1 MVSRVIN
8 LGGGPA
14 GTAVDSERL
23 RESTFQKLS
32 ELRSRLELRNGIQFL
47 ERRRKCIREAPDRV
61 RSELFVLWLEVQIVH
76 GARQVFRCFQ
86 SSPANA
92 S

>member
-1 MVSRVIN
+1 
-8 LGGGPA
+8 
-14 GTAVDSERL
+14 
-23 RESTFQKLS
+23 
-32 ELRSRLELRNGIQFL
+32 
-47 ERRRKCIREAPDRV
+47 V